1 MSYNRADIE
10 PALQHHSHFVP
21 GLVHLAAV
29 DALDRQHLENDLVPL
44 DEIANTQEDVEKMIV
59 LQTKIDTL
67 AQLILDLMSF
77 EWDEE

>member
-1 MSYNRADIE
+1 MQKNSLLKVIDFIE
-10 PALQHHSHFVP
+10 III
-21 GLVHLAAV
+21 
-29 DALDRQHLENDLVPL
+29 DDLENDLVPL

>member
-1 MSYNRADIE
+1 MQKNSLLKVIDFIE
-10 PALQHHSHFVP
+10 III
-21 GLVHLAAV
+21 
-29 DALDRQHLENDLVPL
+29 DDLENDLVPL
-44 DEIANTQEDVEKMIV
+44 DEIADTQEDVEKMIV